1 MADSTI
7 LPGARAQLVVG
18 QGITSPEFYRLFQAL
33 AKAAGLTGTLQNQVT
48 QITQVIEDIQG
59 NQGRLMAG
67 DGIDVTG
74 TLSTGIAVVSLQD
87 SGVTPG
93 TYGDADHMPVVTF
106 DEFGRAIA
114 ADVVALRPSFVP
126 YFVPAGT
133 VFVVPENAQA
143 LWTIPIE
150 LDGDAGLE
158 IDGALVEV
166 N

>member
-7 LPGARAQLVVG
+7 LPGARADLI
-18 QGITSPEFYRLFQAL
+18 QGTIPSPEFYRFFQAV
-33 AKAAGLTGTLQNQVT
+33 AKAAGLTGDLQTQVT
-48 QITQVIEDIQG
+48 QITKVIEDMQG

-67 DGIDVTG
+67 EGIDVTG
-74 TLSTGIAVVSLQD
+74 VLSNGIAVVSLAD

-93 TYGDADHMPVVTF
+93 TYGDTTHVPVITF
-106 DEFGRAIA
+106 DEYGRATA
-114 ADVVALRPSFVP
+114 ADVVALSPSFVP
-126 YFVPAGT
+126 YLVPDGA
-133 VFVVPENAQA
+133 VFVVPLNAQA

-150 LDGDAGLE
+150 LEGDTGLE